1 MENKHFEL
9 EMKIAKK
16 IQVFILLFNLTII
29 YSQKISDI
37 DKYITIIDK
46 KTYMYKLSNEWLKL
60 NEEELT
66 RYKDIEKKNSLNK
79 GLVYKEL
86 DDLFLNKSNSS
97 NNEGNEAIVLKV
109 LQYNTSNNEFNT
121 FKNKTINQVK
131 IKNSLGPNFEFIDL
145 LIDEKNQNI
154 DLIFKD
160 KTSNMITSTSRF
172 FSNNQIVHF
181 IYVGNGNDIDKWF
194 SSYLFY
200 KSLLIT
206 TFKFK

>member
-66 RYKDIEKKNSLNK
+66 RYKDIEKKISLNK

-86 DDLFLNKSNSS
+86 DDLFLNKINSS

>member
-1 MENKHFEL
+1 
-9 EMKIAKK
+9 MKIAKK

-86 DDLFLNKSNSS
+86 DDLFLNKINSS

>member
-1 MENKHFEL
+1 
-9 EMKIAKK
+9 MKIAKK
-16 IQVFILLFNLTII
+16 IQVFILLFNLTIL

-37 DKYITIIDK
+37 DKYITITDK

-66 RYKDIEKKNSLNK
+66 RYKDIEKKISLNK

-86 DDLFLNKSNSS
+86 DDLFLNKINSS

>member
-1 MENKHFEL
+1 
-9 EMKIAKK
+9 MKIAKK

-66 RYKDIEKKNSLNK
+66 RYKDIEKKISLNK

>member
-1 MENKHFEL
+1 VENKHFEL

>member
-1 MENKHFEL
+1 
-9 EMKIAKK
+9 MKIAKK
-16 IQVFILLFNLTII
+16 IQVFILLFNLTIL

>member
-1 MENKHFEL
+1 
-9 EMKIAKK
+9 MKIAIK
-16 IQVFILLFNLTII
+16 IQVFILLFNLTIL

-86 DDLFLNKSNSS
+86 DDLFLNKINSS

>member
-16 IQVFILLFNLTII
+16 IQVFILLFNLTIL

-86 DDLFLNKSNSS
+86 DDLFLNKINSS

>member
-1 MENKHFEL
+1 
-9 EMKIAKK
+9 MKIAKK

-66 RYKDIEKKNSLNK
+66 RYKDIEKKISLNK

-86 DDLFLNKSNSS
+86 DDLFLNKINSS

>member
-1 MENKHFEL
+1 
-9 EMKIAKK
+9 MKIAKK

>member
-1 MENKHFEL
+1 
-9 EMKIAKK
+9 MKIAKK
-16 IQVFILLFNLTII
+16 IQVFILLFNLTIL

-66 RYKDIEKKNSLNK
+66 RYKDIEKKISLNK

-86 DDLFLNKSNSS
+86 DDLFLNKINSS

>member
-1 MENKHFEL
+1 
-9 EMKIAKK
+9 MKIAKK
-16 IQVFILLFNLTII
+16 IQVFILLFNLTIL

-66 RYKDIEKKNSLNK
+66 RYKDIEKKKSLNK

-86 DDLFLNKSNSS
+86 DDLFLNKINSS

-121 FKNKTINQVK
+121 LKNKTINQVK

>member
-1 MENKHFEL
+1 
-9 EMKIAKK
+9 MKIAKK
-16 IQVFILLFNLTII
+16 IQVFILLFNLTIL

-86 DDLFLNKSNSS
+86 DDLFLNKINSS

>member
-1 MENKHFEL
+1 
-9 EMKIAKK
+9 MKIAKK
-16 IQVFILLFNLTII
+16 IQVFILLFNLTIL

-66 RYKDIEKKNSLNK
+66 RYKDIEKKISLNK

>member
-1 MENKHFEL
+1 
-9 EMKIAKK
+9 MKIAKK
-16 IQVFILLFNLTII
+16 IQVFILLFNLTIL

-66 RYKDIEKKNSLNK
+66 RYKDIEKKKSLNK

-86 DDLFLNKSNSS
+86 DDLFLNKINSS

>member
-1 MENKHFEL
+1 
-9 EMKIAKK
+9 MKIAKK
-16 IQVFILLFNLTII
+16 IQVFILLFNLTIL

-37 DKYITIIDK
+37 DKYITIIDN

-86 DDLFLNKSNSS
+86 DDLFLNKINSS

-121 FKNKTINQVK
+121 FKNKTIKQVK

-181 IYVGNGNDIDKWF
+181 ISIA
-194 SSYLFY
+194 S
-200 KSLLIT
+200 
-206 TFKFK
+206 

>member
-1 MENKHFEL
+1 
-9 EMKIAKK
+9 MKIAKK
-16 IQVFILLFNLTII
+16 IQVFILLFNLTIL

-86 DDLFLNKSNSS
+86 DDLFLNKINSS

-172 FSNNQIVHF
+172 FSNKQIVHF